1 MQCQRLS
8 PAITPSARLRTLLLT
23 VWFLLTN
30 LGLPVFTI
38 AAPHPGCPC
47 GCQGSD
53 ECGKE
58 NSPASPGSCCRSDS
72 SSKASCCQKAQ
83 KAAGC
88 CASAKPVEPKATS
101 CCSPSNSQSE
111 PQLRA
116 LCRCGKSG
124 HDLLSL
130 TKSLDIPP
138 AVPAIIGPMIVTAQS
153 APACRKA
160 DLFYPPQTPPPE
172 RVAPALSVLPA
183 V

>member
-1 MQCQRLS
+1 M
-8 PAITPSARLRTLLLT
+8 
-23 VWFLLTN
+23 WFLLTN

-58 NSPASPGSCCRSDS
+58 TAETSSPGSCCRSDS
-72 SSKASCCQKAQ
+72 SSNASCCRKARQ
-83 KAAGC
+83 EAGC
-88 CASAKPVEPKATS
+88 CSQKATAASS
-101 CCSPSNSQSE
+101 CCSSSKPNE
-111 PQLRA
+111 ETQLRA

-138 AVPAIIGPMIVTAQS
+138 AVPTIIGPGFVTSQS
-153 APACRKA
+153 FRGDLKS

-172 RVAPALSVLPA
+172 RVAPVLSVLPA
-183 V
+183 I